1 MSAEREYVRS
11 LEQEY
16 LKLNPRS
23 RQLYEAA
30 CKVMKSGNTRA
41 ALFYFPYPAYIQRGE
56 GSHIWDVDGNERI
69 DFNYNNT
76 VLILGH
82 NHPKVVEAV
91 NQQLEYGTVLGGPTE
106 VEIKLAGKLVE
117 RIPSVEMVRFT
128 PSGTE
133 AILQALRLARSYTGK
148 EKIAKCEG
156 AYHGTYDAVDIS
168 VFPPLKEASPPSSPN
183 SVPFNEGIPKGVLK
197 NTIAMPYNNAEAVEN
212 IVKKHKDELAAI
224 LIEPVQRGYPPK
236 KGFLEAVREITERY
250 DILLVFDEVIT
261 YRISPGGAQ
270 EFFKV
275 TPDITALGKLI
286 GGGFPIG
293 AYGASEEIMETFAIA
308 TPNILKTRLKFS
320 GTFNAFPVAMA
331 AGLATLKEL
340 TPKVYEYM
348 NQLAEDM
355 RNGLAKILEDLNIE
369 AHAGATGSMFHIWWT
384 KEEVVD
390 YRSLVTANPRLDAY
404 FDLDSLNR
412 GVYYRGH
419 PNVSAVTT
427 KNDVKKALR
436 AAEQSLAS
444 LKPMIREIAPHL
456 IVH

>member
-1 MSAEREYVRS
+1 MSTEREYARF

-16 LKLNPRS
+16 LKLNPCS
-23 RQLYEAA
+23 RRLYEAA
-30 CKVMKSGNTRA
+30 CKVMKGGNTRT
-41 ALFYFPYPAYIQRGE
+41 ALFYFPYPVYMKRGE

-82 NHPKVVEAV
+82 NHPKIVKAV
-91 NQQLEYGTVLGGPTE
+91 KQQLEYGTVLGGPTE
-106 VEIKLAGKLVE
+106 AEIKLAEKLIE

-133 AILQALRLARSYTGK
+133 AILQALRLARSYTGR

-168 VFPPLKEASPPSSPN
+168 VFPPLKEAGPPSSPN
-183 SVPFNEGIPKGVLK
+183 SIPFNEGVTKGVLD
-197 NTIAMPYNNAEAVEN
+197 NTIVMPYNNAEAVEN

-224 LIEPVQRGYPPK
+224 LIEPIQRGYPAK
-236 KGFLEAVREITERY
+236 KEFLEAVREITERY
-250 DILLVFDEVIT
+250 GILLIFDEVIT
-261 YRISPGGAQ
+261 YRISSGGAQ

-275 TPDITALGKLI
+275 TPDITVLGKLI

-293 AYGASEEIMETFAIA
+293 AYGANEEIMETFAF
-308 TPNILKTRLKFS
+308 TKDILKTRLKFS

-340 TPKVYEYM
+340 TPKVYECM
-348 NQLAEDM
+348 NQLAENM
-355 RNGLAKILEDLNIE
+355 RNGLAKILEDLGIE
-369 AHAGATGSMFHIWWT
+369 VHAEGIGSMFHIWWT
-384 KEEVVD
+384 KEEVFD
-390 YRSLVTANPRLDAY
+390 YRSLMTSALRLDAY

-412 GVYYRGH
+412 GAYYRGH

-427 KNDVKKALR
+427 KDDVKKALR
-436 AAEQSLAS
+436 AAEQSFAS
-444 LKPMIREIAPHL
+444 LKSVIREIAPHL